1 MLSKTD
7 FMDAVRRNIENFL
20 PEDAAE
26 NVGLS
31 ETVVVKMNDQ
41 KLHGII
47 IREKGS
53 DAAPTFYMD
62 EMFERYSQG
71 EDLGSL
77 MVELANQYSTEKA
90 GGFVNGVLGN
100 LARALDEDGGAPAQA

>member
-1 MLSKTD
+1 MLSKRD
-7 FMDAVRRNIENFL
+7 FMDAVKRNIENFL
-20 PEDAAE
+20 PDDAYE
-26 NVGLS
+26 NVEIS

-41 KLHGII
+41 KLHGLV

-62 EMFERYSQG
+62 DMFERYSQG

-77 MVELANQYSTEKA
+77 MTELANQH
-90 GGFVNGVLGN
+90 
-100 LARALDEDGGAPAQA
+100 